1 MNMNRIAAC
10 AAGIATLCLAGTVW
24 AKLPS
29 PTPQQQTQAKEA
41 AAKKAAADAKQKQ
54 ELAAVE
60 DKIVAQYKAR
70 NNPGKAPA
78 ASAAPTASTP
88 AAPAAAAPADGNTAK

>member
-1 MNMNRIAAC
+1 MNNIDRIAMR
-10 AAGIATLCLAGTVW
+10 AAAIIGMLCLAGTAW
-24 AKLPS
+24 AKLPP
-29 PTPQQQTQAKEA
+29 PTPEQQTQAKDA

-60 DKIVAQYKAR
+60 DKIAAQYKAK

-78 ASAAPTASTP
+78 TSAAPVASTP
-88 AAPAAAAPADGNTAK
+88 AAATPAGGNTAK